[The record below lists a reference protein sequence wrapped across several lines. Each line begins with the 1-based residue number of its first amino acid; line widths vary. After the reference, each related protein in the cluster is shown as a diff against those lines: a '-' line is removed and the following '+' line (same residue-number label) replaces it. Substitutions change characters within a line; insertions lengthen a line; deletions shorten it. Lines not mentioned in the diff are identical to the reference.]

1 MCVSNEQCHRQRK
14 YFLTAC
20 RQGNILPVY
29 DRANARQPGKS
40 LIFLACTADWT
51 LLHDIRKTKIDNC
64 ETPKNV
70 NEIVQN

>member
-1 MCVSNEQCHRQRK
+1 MPIE
-14 YFLTAC
+14 
-20 RQGNILPVY
+20 NIQIGHVCMVRSVY
-29 DRANARQPGKS
+29 IESDRANARQPGKS